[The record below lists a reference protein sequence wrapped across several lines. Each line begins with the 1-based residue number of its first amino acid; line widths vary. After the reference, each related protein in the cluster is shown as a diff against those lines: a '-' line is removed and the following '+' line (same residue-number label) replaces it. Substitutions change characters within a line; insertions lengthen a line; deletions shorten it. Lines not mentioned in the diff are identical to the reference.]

1 MMQYLIID
9 GYNIINKWPDLIRA
23 KQKSMELAREKL
35 NTIIQKYTDFK
46 EIKVTIVYDGAG
58 QERSRIEGN
67 PEIIFSKNYESADAI
82 IESLVYNYDN
92 PEQILVA
99 TDDNNQ
105 RNFIIGA
112 GAYYVSAEG
121 LMSEVNETLADM
133 RKALEKDHPYA

>member
-1 MMQYLIID
+1 MQYLIID

-112 GAYYVSAEG
+112 RAYYVSAEG